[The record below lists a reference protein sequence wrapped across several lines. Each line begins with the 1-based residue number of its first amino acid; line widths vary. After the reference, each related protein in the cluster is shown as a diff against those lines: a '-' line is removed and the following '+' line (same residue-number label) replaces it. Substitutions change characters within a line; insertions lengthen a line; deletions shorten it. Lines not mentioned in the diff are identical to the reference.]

1 MAVATNRK
9 VVIVA
14 VATGQGRRIFGCGN
28 QSATKGVMPFQVVSP
43 CWP

>member
-1 MAVATNRK
+1 MAVAANRK

-14 VATGQGRRIFGCGN
+14 VATGQGRRIFACGN
-28 QSATKGVMPFQVVSP
+28 QSAAKAVMCFQVVSP